1 MKIVKDGACHT
12 LIIDC
17 CNKDDSAVYRFE
29 AEGRK
34 SEATLNIQGQEKKE
48 NYENQPKNY
57 HFAFIFHMLSLSLKS
72 KTRQRLTVR
81 LLEISQSQS

>member
-1 MKIVKDGACHT
+1 MIICWSHQCCFFLSDKLTDGDGAKIVKDGACHT

-34 SEATLNIQGQEKKE
+34 SEATLNIQGQEKK
-48 NYENQPKNY
+48 KW
-57 HFAFIFHMLSLSLKS
+57 K
-72 KTRQRLTVR
+72 R
-81 LLEISQSQS
+81 